1 MSFLALIHKYA
12 VKCAR
17 SAVTIFVLLST
28 GYNSDPMAH
37 ASPVNYNTITE
48 SQTNVI
54 YKQEFSLT
62 LGHMIHQLMP
72 LGISIPDS
80 YREFPRTFVDIISPV
95 TGREITSL
103 DHLNPFFYLQ
113 RWHSIGRYLPP
124 SVEKWPIKVR
134 LLAKP
139 IPVITP
145 EGGVRHVAELP
156 GGRQVLL
163 YLLLM
168 LGLACVISRRFLVFV
183 RYVLWSLA
191 SPVLGLFGFFAR
203 LFQKR

>member
-1 MSFLALIHKYA
+1 M
-12 VKCAR
+12 
-17 SAVTIFVLLST
+17 
-28 GYNSDPMAH
+28 GYENGPIAH
-37 ASPVNYNTITE
+37 ATPVNYTTITE
-48 SQTNVI
+48 TQTNTV
-54 YKQEFSLT
+54 YKKGFSHT
-62 LGHMIHQLMP
+62 LGHLIHQLMGP
-72 LGISIPDS
+72 EILVPDS
-80 YREFPRTFVDIISPV
+80 YREFAVTFVDIISPV

-113 RWHSIGRYLPP
+113 RWHRIGRFLPP

-145 EGGVRHVAELP
+145 EGGIRHGAELP
-156 GGRQVLL
+156 GGKQVLL
-163 YLLLM
+163 YFLLM
-168 LGLACVISRRFLVFV
+168 LGLTCVISKRFLAFV

-203 LFQKR
+203 LFQKH